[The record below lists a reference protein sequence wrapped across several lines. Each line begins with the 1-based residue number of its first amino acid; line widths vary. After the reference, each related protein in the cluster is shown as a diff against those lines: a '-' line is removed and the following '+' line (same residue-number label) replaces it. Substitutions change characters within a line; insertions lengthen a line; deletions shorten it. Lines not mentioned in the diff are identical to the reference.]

1 MSKIAKVDDHST
13 LSEEEQVVELREK
26 NGGRLTDGSEN
37 SLSVLR
43 MPMAAGRPTGAIRQ
57 DQIQQTES
65 EAPVPEVES
74 PERSALAAS
83 CTDSV
88 RRRGNFIPE
97 QHPDNII
104 LTIVQEADIF
114 GIYLSNSITILSV
127 PRFADAAGVVL
138 SNPS

>member
-37 SLSVLR
+37 SLSILR

-88 RRRGNFIPE
+88 RRRGKIHPGATPGQYYLNHSARGRHIWHILE
-97 QHPDNII
+97 QFNN
-104 LTIVQEADIF
+104 
-114 GIYLSNSITILSV
+114 NSKRSTF
-127 PRFADAAGVVL
+127 R
-138 SNPS
+138 